1 MNRSLFVVQ
10 FVGLL
15 TLLLGCASAPVKQA
29 SSLALLQPFSAS
41 GYLISP
47 TDTLR
52 IDVYREQDLSG
63 KFYVDPSGT
72 INMPLIGRI
81 GVAGESSETV
91 ERKISL
97 RLSRGYLVD
106 PDVRVSVI
114 KFRPI
119 YITGEVKKPGEYPF
133 TPGMTV
139 QQAIVLAGGETRFA
153 TTKYYLQRNYA
164 AENKRIR
171 VESNSLL
178 YPGDVIAV
186 GERLF

>member
-1 MNRSLFVVQ
+1 MTSRFSAALLC
-10 FVGLL
+10 GLL
-15 TLLLGCASAPVKQA
+15 LLCMGCASAPDKQQSA
-29 SSLALLQPFSAS
+29 IALLQPFSAS

-63 KFYVDPSGT
+63 NYYVDPSGT
-72 INMPLIGRI
+72 INMPLVGRI
-81 GVAGESSETV
+81 GVAGESAETV
-91 ERKISL
+91 ERKIAL
-97 RLSRGYLVD
+97 TLSRGYLVD

-153 TTKYYLQRNYA
+153 TDKYYLQRNYA
-164 AENKRIR
+164 AENRR
-171 VESNSLL
+171 VRVNGISLL
-178 YPGDVIAV
+178 YPGDIISV

>member
-1 MNRSLFVVQ
+1 M
-10 FVGLL
+10 
-15 TLLLGCASAPVKQA
+15 GCVSTPAKQQSAI
-29 SSLALLQPFSAS
+29 ALLQPFSAS

-52 IDVYREQDLSG
+52 VDVYREQDLSG
-63 KFYVDPSGT
+63 TYYVDPSGT
-72 INMPLIGRI
+72 INMPLIGRV
-81 GVAGESSETV
+81 GVAGESAQTV
-91 ERKISL
+91 ERKVAL
-97 RLSRGYLVD
+97 QLSRGFLVD
-106 PDVRVSVI
+106 PDVRVSVV

-153 TTKYYLQRNYA
+153 TDKYYLQRNYA

-178 YPGDVIAV
+178 YPGDVVAV